1 MPQTVEV
8 GSRWTKDGET
18 VTVTN
23 VNTNKVKP
31 VIVFTDAKGRKLST
45 LLPSFVTR
53 YALES

>member
-18 VTVTN
+18 VTVTDI
-23 VNTNKVKP
+23 NTNKAKP
-31 VIVFTDAKGRKLST
+31 IVLFIDAKGHKLST
-45 LLPSFVTR
+45 LLPAFVTR